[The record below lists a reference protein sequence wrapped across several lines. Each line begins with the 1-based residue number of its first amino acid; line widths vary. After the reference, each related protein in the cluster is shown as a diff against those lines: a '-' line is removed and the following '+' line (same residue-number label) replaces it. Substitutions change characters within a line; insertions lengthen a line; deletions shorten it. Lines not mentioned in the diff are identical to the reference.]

1 MKLHLEKFTPNDF
14 PEYFRLVSN
23 EKVMEKITERTI
35 PLEEARGDFQKLIE
49 NNKLDP
55 SFGSFKILDAF
66 SGEFIG
72 LAKLEIDEENSDQAE
87 LGYMILPEYWGKGI
101 AGTVAK
107 RLTEVAKAH
116 HVIKKIFAVIDPE
129 NIPSRKI
136 LVNNGF
142 VSKEFKDFGGLP
154 GEVLELCLNNDHPAN

>member
-1 MKLHLEKFTPNDF
+1 MKLQLKKFSQNDF
-14 PEYFRLVSN
+14 LAYFRVVSN
-23 EKVMEKITERTI
+23 KKVMEKITERTI
-35 PLEEARGDFQKLIE
+35 PLEEAKGDFQKLIE

-87 LGYMILPEYWGKGI
+87 LGYMLLPEYWGKGI
-101 AGTVAK
+101 GSIIAKQLTDVAK
-107 RLTEVAKAH
+107 VHNSL
-116 HVIKKIFAVIDPE
+116 KKLSAIIDPQ

-136 LVNNGF
+136 LINNGF
-142 VSKEFKDFGGLP
+142 ISKEFKDFDGLP
-154 GEVLELCLNNDHPAN
+154 GEVLELCLTEGRT